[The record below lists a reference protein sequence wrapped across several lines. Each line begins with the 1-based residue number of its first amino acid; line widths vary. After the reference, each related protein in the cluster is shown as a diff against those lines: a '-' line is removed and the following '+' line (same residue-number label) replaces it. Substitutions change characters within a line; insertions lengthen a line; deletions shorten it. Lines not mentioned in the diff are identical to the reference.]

1 MTLYTAADLSE
12 QVFQY
17 LLQRHFRMKEA
28 GKEFCFYLDA
38 YIGKN
43 IFLADDHKI
52 TLTFWDNICLDKAY
66 SSALCYWFNLSI
78 ELDGSVWFWIPY
90 KQETASPTPLLS
102 KPIGFMDIDERWGQA
117 IDGALTLLRPNLK
130 LNLDKKRWEQ
140 GYTDGKNYQERL
152 DNFFAKDFDKIQQIV
167 KDQFAFDANEKRPDE
182 RPPVRAISPFQFEKM
197 LNDTLLERN
206 MTHARRTDWGK
217 KSLAT
222 GLLSFE
228 FWNFRGIQHV
238 KVDGI
243 PADAKWIFITGEN
256 GFGKSSVLQALAL
269 GLAGPEDLP
278 KTETGENWLLAVE
291 WFNGKEA
298 IVNSLYGAQSVRGYQ
313 PNRTFAAYGSSRL
326 QVSGSTEPLKQ
337 NERATQH
344 IFNQN
349 PALLNI
355 ENELIRAR
363 SYRGDQFDYIV
374 QIVKNLIPDLAKI
387 EVRTTG
393 NYEEVLYYE
402 KDREGGTYKPV
413 KFNQLAAGF
422 RNLIGFVGDM
432 YLRLSAGQSGP
443 VAPDALKGVVLIDEI
458 ELHLHPKYQKM
469 LPGKLS
475 KIFPHVQFIAA
486 THSPIPLL
494 GAPKESIVLTVTR
507 TPETGISVEKVD
519 IDLSKLLPNAI
530 LTSPVFGLDEILPAA
545 AADSADVETE
555 DSYES
560 AKQMQDLKG
569 KLQIMKAKLNVN

>member
-1 MTLYTAADLSE
+1 
-12 QVFQY
+12 
-17 LLQRHFRMKEA
+17 
-28 GKEFCFYLDA
+28 
-38 YIGKN
+38 
-43 IFLADDHKI
+43 
-52 TLTFWDNICLDKAY
+52 
-66 SSALCYWFNLSI
+66 LSI